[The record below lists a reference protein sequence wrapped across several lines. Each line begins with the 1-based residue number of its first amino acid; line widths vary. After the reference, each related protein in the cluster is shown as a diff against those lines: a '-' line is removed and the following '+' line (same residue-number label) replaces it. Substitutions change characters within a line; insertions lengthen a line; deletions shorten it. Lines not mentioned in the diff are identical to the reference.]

1 MDRLVVNGD
10 KISDYIDIVTRYIEE
25 FIAIVKKIDKQK
37 DSLVWKS
44 ENYDRMIILYDNM
57 IKEYLAYTDRMVK
70 LMDFLNRSINR
81 YDDSLML
88 IKSEYKKLDDE
99 YGSEV
104 RNG

>member
-1 MDRLVVNGD
+1 MDRLVVNGN

-57 IKEYLAYTDRMVK
+57 IKEYLAYTDRMIK
-70 LMDFLNRSINR
+70 LMEFLNRSINR

>member
-57 IKEYLAYTDRMVK
+57 IKEYLAYTDRMIK
-70 LMDFLNRSINR
+70 LMEFLNRSINR

>member
-1 MDRLVVNGD
+1 MDRLVVNGN

-57 IKEYLAYTDRMVK
+57 IKEYLDYTDRMIK
-70 LMDFLNRSINR
+70 LMEFLNRSINR